1 MGAQANQPILIAGAG
16 IGGLSV
22 AIALARRGMAVHV
35 LEAES
40 EFAEV
45 GAGLQIGP
53 NGCHILATWGLAEKF
68 AAISV
73 HPRTLVIRDG
83 KNSRCL
89 ATMPLGD
96 EIERRHGAPYATTER
111 RRLYALLLETA
122 RSMDGVTITPSFR
135 VESITNFRTPVVATA
150 SDGRTVEGHA
160 LICADGARSRLRT
173 QMFGGA
179 PAPSGKVAWRATAK
193 LSEVPSLIDEQSVS
207 IWIAPNAHLV
217 LYLCGPNGPVNAV
230 AVVDFA
236 GVAKRGNANDAYENA
251 ASVPDFTK
259 WPTAAKSILSYFS
272 GWIKWPLMYRP
283 ALDRWSQNAVT
294 LLGDA
299 AHPPFPFLAS
309 GAVMAIEDAE
319 VLAAELAYS
328 PDDPAAAFQRYE
340 GRRVPRTNGIVA
352 ASAQMGEIY
361 HMDGFLRLLRN
372 AALTI
377 MPDSFLLSR
386 YDWLY
391 GFRVTE

>member
-22 AIALARRGMAVHV
+22 AIALARRGMSVHV

-73 HPRTLVIRDG
+73 HPRSLVIRDG

-89 ATMPLGD
+89 ASMPLGE
-96 EIERRHGAPYATTER
+96 EIARRHGAPYATTER

-122 RSMDGVTITPSFR
+122 QNMEGVTITPSFR
-135 VESITNFRTPVVATA
+135 AVSITNFKTPVELTA

-173 QMFGGA
+173 QMFGGT
-179 PAPSGKVAWRATAK
+179 PSPSGKVAWRATAK
-193 LSEVPSLIDEQSVS
+193 LSEVPAFMDEQSVS
-207 IWIAPNAHLV
+207 LWLAPNAHLV
-217 LYLCGPNGPVNAV
+217 LYVCGPSGPVNAV
-230 AVVDFA
+230 AVVDEA
-236 GVAKRGNANDAYENA
+236 AAAKRGKANNAREAI
-251 ASVPDFTK
+251 ASVPDFTN
-259 WPTAAKSILSYFS
+259 WPTAAKAILSHFS

-299 AHPPFPFLAS
+299 AHPPLPFLAS

-328 PDDPAAAFQRYE
+328 PEDPETAFQRYE
-340 GRRVPRTNGIVA
+340 GRRVSRTNGIVA

-361 HMDGFLRLLRN
+361 HMDGLMRLLRN
-372 AALTI
+372 AALTL
-377 MPDSFLLSR
+377 MPNSFFLSR

>member
-1 MGAQANQPILIAGAG
+1 M
-16 IGGLSV
+16 S
-22 AIALARRGMAVHV
+22 VHV

-68 AAISV
+68 AAISA
-73 HPRTLVIRDG
+73 HPRTLVVRDG
-83 KNSRCL
+83 KTSRCL
-89 ATMPLGD
+89 ATMPLGE

-111 RRLYALLLETA
+111 RRLYALLLEKA
-122 RSMDGVTITPSFR
+122 RNMSGITITSSFR
-135 VESITNFRTPVVATA
+135 VASITNFSTPVQVT
-150 SDGRTVEGHA
+150 STDNRTVEGCA

-179 PAPSGKVAWRATAK
+179 PSPSGMVAWRATAK
-193 LSEVPSLIDEQSVS
+193 LSEVPALMDAQSASV
-207 IWIAPNAHLV
+207 WLAPDAHLV
-217 LYLCGPNGPVNAV
+217 LYICGPDGPVNAV
-230 AVVDFA
+230 AVVDEA
-236 GVAKRGNANDAYENA
+236 AASKRGKSSDANESA
-251 ASVPDFTK
+251 ASTPDFTD
-259 WPTAAKSILSYFS
+259 WPASAKAMLSHFS

-283 ALDRWSQNAVT
+283 PLDRWSQDAVT

-299 AHPPFPFLAS
+299 AHPPLPFLAS

-319 VLAAELAYS
+319 VLSAEIAYS

-340 GRRVPRTNGIVA
+340 GRRVPRTNQIVA
-352 ASAQMGEIY
+352 ASARTGEIY
-361 HMDGFLRLLRN
+361 HMDGHMRLARN
-372 AALTI
+372 AVLSI
-377 MPDSFLLSR
+377 MPEGILLKR